1 MGKTLLLADDSVTIQ
16 KVVGISFASED
27 IALVTV
33 DNGDDAISKARA
45 LRPDV
50 ILADVVMPGKSGYEV
65 CEAIKADPALRH
77 IPVLLLTGTFEAF
90 DSERASRAGAAGHI
104 AKPFEAQALVERVK
118 RLLASAPAPAPATP
132 PQAAAAARPSPMPAA
147 PQPTNPSLAGSRPA
161 APKPA
166 PRAEEA
172 FDFFD
177 DAVAQPAPHA
187 RAATAESQLESS
199 SSNLNFDAGDD
210 NAFAFGD
217 DDLGATPAPS
227 RTSAAAH
234 TVAILP
240 EAEAPEPED
249 AFALGA
255 EADGGDED
263 LELATPP
270 PVARAAAPVRPA
282 LDEAERFDFEFGSG
296 GEERDTGALPNA
308 AVLDPI
314 AGAEYDVSSSDLRP
328 MVDKNTAT
336 RLLEPE
342 PAAAPARIGEE
353 PVMHLLEGDLDEGE
367 AELATDPAGDTFD
380 RQPKPQP
387 QPRRAAAPPSQTRA
401 IDIDETLEPAQVER
415 LRPAPAPPMRE
426 PAPAAAPPARS
437 AARPAAPPSDAAVV
451 DAALARVAPALRAQ
465 LHDTLEKMAWEAFGS
480 AAETIIQQAVERLE
494 KVAWEVVPRLAETL
508 IQEEIRRLKGND
520 EDEPA

>member
-33 DNGDDAISKARA
+33 DNGDDAISRARA

-65 CEAIKADPALRH
+65 CEAIKADAALRH

-90 DSERASRAGAAGHI
+90 DSERANRAGAAGHI

-118 RLLASAPAPAPATP
+118 RLLASAPAPAPPAP
-132 PQAAAAARPSPMPAA
+132 PQAPAAARPSPMPAP
-147 PQPTNPSLAGSRPA
+147 PQPTNPNLAGSRPA

-166 PRAEEA
+166 APAEEA

-177 DAVAQPAPHA
+177 DAVAQPARA

-199 SSNLNFDAGDD
+199 SSNLSFDSGDD

-240 EAEAPEPED
+240 EAEASEPED

-270 PVARAAAPVRPA
+270 PVARPAAPVRPA
-282 LDEAERFDFEFGSG
+282 LDEAERFDFEFGG
-296 GEERDTGALPNA
+296 GAEERDAGALPNA

-314 AGAEYDVSSSDLRP
+314 AGSEYDVSSSDLRA
-328 MVDKNTAT
+328 MVDKNSAT

-342 PAAAPARIGEE
+342 PAAAPARMGEE
-353 PVMHLLEGDLDEGE
+353 PVMDLLEGDLDEGE
-367 AELATDPAGDTFD
+367 AELPTDPADDT
-380 RQPKPQP
+380 
-387 QPRRAAAPPSQTRA
+387 
-401 IDIDETLEPAQVER
+401 
-415 LRPAPAPPMRE
+415 
-426 PAPAAAPPARS
+426 
-437 AARPAAPPSDAAVV
+437 
-451 DAALARVAPALRAQ
+451 
-465 LHDTLEKMAWEAFGS
+465 
-480 AAETIIQQAVERLE
+480 
-494 KVAWEVVPRLAETL
+494 
-508 IQEEIRRLKGND
+508 
-520 EDEPA
+520 